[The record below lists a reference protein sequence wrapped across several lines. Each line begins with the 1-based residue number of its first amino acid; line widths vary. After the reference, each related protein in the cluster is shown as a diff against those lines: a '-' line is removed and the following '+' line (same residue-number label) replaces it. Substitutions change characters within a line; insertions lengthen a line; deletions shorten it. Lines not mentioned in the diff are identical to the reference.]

1 MANNLSFCIIGL
13 GRFGTHLAKTLAEGN
28 HHVMAVD
35 KDRRKIDAL
44 AEDISDLASFD
55 ASNERLLKES
65 GAGNFDVAV
74 VCFSK
79 NVSDSIL
86 TTIALKTI
94 GVEKVVVRAGSDQHR
109 LVLEKIGADGIIYP
123 EHDMA
128 EKVAFELA
136 NTKILSH
143 MEFAE
148 GHSTDEIPVPGSW
161 IGKSLR
167 ELDIR
172 NNFKINV
179 VAVKNGDKVK
189 MVADPDE
196 KFVPGDLIV
205 IAGKTERIR
214 SISKLK

>member
-1 MANNLSFCIIGL
+1 MAKNLSFCIIGL
-13 GRFGTHLAKTLAEGN
+13 GRFGTHLALSLASQN
-28 HHVMAVD
+28 YHVMAID
-35 KDRRKIDAL
+35 KDRRKLDLL
-44 AEDISDLASFD
+44 AEDITDLAAFD
-55 ASNERLLKES
+55 ASNERLLHES
-65 GAGNFDVAV
+65 GAANFDVAV

-86 TTIALKTI
+86 ATIALKSL
-94 GVEKVVVRAGSDQHR
+94 GVEKVVTRAGSDQHR

-172 NNFKINV
+172 NNFKVNV
-179 VAVKNGDKVK
+179 VAVKHGESVT
-189 MVADPDE
+189 MVTDPDE
-196 KFVPGDLIV
+196 KFRAGDFLV
-205 IAGKTERIR
+205 VAGKTERIR
-214 SISKLK
+214 SLANLK